1 MANEVRVIEDGVDS
15 DRRRSRPISSWV
27 LLGLGFALG
36 LGFGVVF
43 VTPTGTQEPTADQP
57 SLDVPISE
65 GKRDA
70 STATGIAE
78 IVTGFGDVLVAVAE
92 TNLGT
97 LDHLTWP
104 RDGPLVLRPMIDGD
118 NVGVDASGQVLALT
132 QAVPGLDGVVLSV
145 GRFNSIG
152 PLASGVTSFA
162 WHDSRGGVIAY
173 TTETGGV
180 WQLWK
185 VLPNLRPQIVVGGV
199 VEGGRLAAWG
209 DWGWA
214 IQTKDSG
221 VLLLNPG
228 GEIKGIHPGTAY
240 SSHSDGWIVVAG
252 DSVQLLSA
260 GGGVRDAGVSVDAVG
275 EIRDAALSPS
285 GDLLALG
292 GTDGVIVVP
301 IGVPEDRPVTRFAG
315 ASGESL
321 TWTSDDRFMVTPAPQ
336 GVFLLDLHTGTRYN
350 VLVEY
355 RILAT
360 ATIPDPT
367 S

>member
-1 MANEVRVIEDGVDS
+1 MVDEVRVIEDGVDS
-15 DRRRSRPISSWV
+15 DGRRSRPISSWV
-27 LLGLGFALG
+27 LLAVGFALG

-70 STATGIAE
+70 PTATGIAE

-104 RDGPLVLRPMIDGD
+104 RDGPLVRRPMIDGD

-173 TTETGGV
+173 TTETEGV

-185 VLPNLRPQIVVGGV
+185 VLPNLRPQLVVGGV
-199 VEGGRLAAWG
+199 VEGGRLAVWG

-214 IQTKDSG
+214 VQTKDSG

-275 EIRDAALSPS
+275 EIRDAAISPS
-285 GDLLALG
+285 GDLLAMA

-301 IGVPEDRPVTRFAG
+301 IGADQGESVRRFAG
-315 ASGESL
+315 SVAESV
-321 TWTSDDRFMVTPAPQ
+321 TWTSDERFVIITGQ
-336 GVFLLDLHTGTRYN
+336 RGVHVLDIESRTRHN

-355 RILAT
+355 KILAT
-360 ATIPDPT
+360 ATIPGPT

>member
-1 MANEVRVIEDGVDS
+1 MVDEVRVIEDGVDS
-15 DRRRSRPISSWV
+15 DGRRSRPISSWV
-27 LLGLGFALG
+27 LLAVGFALG

-65 GKRDA
+65 EERDA
-70 STATGIAE
+70 PTATGIAE
-78 IVTGFGDVLVAVAE
+78 VVTGFGDVLVAVAK

-104 RDGPLVLRPMIDGD
+104 RDGPLVSRPMVNGD

-152 PLASGVTSFA
+152 PLASGVTSYA

-185 VLPNLRPQIVVGGV
+185 VLPNLRPQVVVSGV
-199 VEGGRLAAWG
+199 VDGGRLAAWG

-214 IQTKDSG
+214 VQTRDTE
-221 VLLLNPG
+221 VMLLTPQ

-240 SSHSDGWIVVAG
+240 SSHSDGWIVFAG
-252 DSVQLLSA
+252 DDLQLVSA
-260 GGGVRDAGVSVDAVG
+260 GGGVRGAGVSVDSVG
-275 EIRDAALSPS
+275 AIRDAAISPS
-285 GDLLALG
+285 GNQLALAG
-292 GTDGVIVVP
+292 ADGIMVIP
-301 IGVPEDRPVTRFAG
+301 IGPDRGEPVRRFAG
-315 ASGESL
+315 APADMV
-321 TWTSDDRFMVTPAPQ
+321 TWTSDDRFVLTPAPH
-336 GVFLLDLHTGTRYN
+336 GLFVIDLETGKLRTVLDG
-350 VLVEY
+350 Y

-360 ATIPDPT
+360 ATIPEPT